1 MRKTTTF
8 VTGKKGRFQI
18 QAPVEHPAW
27 CLCEKCV
34 SLPLEERA
42 TPHTYRIRRRS
53 PFPDNR
59 TETARYAREV
69 VQKEEQR
76 LRSLLDEPEALRPM
90 TLAEIAALYF
100 KENPRMVSAATIER
114 DRINS
119 RNLCRLVPIER
130 LPDSIDE
137 PVAVHYRNARL
148 AEGARPR
155 TVLNEL
161 SFLRGLLQF
170 GLAWQSVTG
179 MRGVRFLKVPDVGEW
194 DSDGVAL
201 SRAEFRAVLGVVS
214 DINRRRMIFG
224 LTTMLRR
231 TPLLAL
237 KQKWIDQERR
247 WLSVPA
253 DMMKKGRARRRSPLE
268 VPISDWALEQVRD
281 LESNENGYLWATP
294 ATGKPLTRVHDIF
307 ADCVEESGVR
317 PFSCHDLRTTGATWL
332 RDAGVDELII
342 AILLG
347 HRSTFD
353 PVSASFHAPGANVT
367 RQYTRIYEAALRE
380 AVAVFDRIRQE
391 IDPVCDV
398 DQNPVAYESEIESAD
413 VPPQLSYWNG
423 GGYLVA
429 HTGFEP
435 VLPP

>member
-8 VTGKKGRFQI
+8 VTGKKGRFEI

-27 CLCEKCV
+27 CVCEKCKL
-34 SLPLEERA
+34 LPLEERA

-53 PFPDNR
+53 PFPDNK
-59 TETARYAREV
+59 TETARYAREAV
-69 VQKEEQR
+69 DKEQQR
-76 LRSLLDEPEALRPM
+76 LRALLDEPKALRPM
-90 TLAEIAALYF
+90 TLAELAELYF
-100 KENPRMVSAATIER
+100 QENPRMVSAATIER

-119 RNLCRLVPIER
+119 RNLCRLVPIDP

-137 PVAVHYRNARL
+137 PVAVRYRNARL
-148 AEGARPR
+148 AEGVRPR
-155 TVLNEL
+155 TVQNEL

-194 DSDGVAL
+194 LSDGVAL
-201 SRAEFRAVLGVVS
+201 SRAEFRAVLSVVS

-237 KQKWIDQERR
+237 KASWVDPDRR

-253 DMMKKGRARRRSPLE
+253 EMMKKGRARRRSPLE
-268 VPISDWALEQVRD
+268 VPIADWALEQVRD
-281 LESNENGYLWATP
+281 LEPNVDGYLWATRT
-294 ATGKPLTRVHDIF
+294 TGKPLTRVHDIF

-380 AVAVFDRIRQE
+380 AIAVFDRIRAE
-391 IDPVCDV
+391 IDPICDAS
-398 DQNPVAYESEIESAD
+398 DSAYESGIESAD
-413 VPPQLSYWNG
+413 IPLALSYCNDAR
-423 GGYLVA
+423 YLVA